1 MKVQRQLIAYS
12 DHPYWEEIH
21 CPVRI
26 VDDNGKVI
34 YEDSYKEER
43 VVKINKLNTRS
54 QTKR

>member
-26 VDDNGKVI
+26 IDDDGKVI
-34 YEDSYKEER
+34 YQDSYKEER
-43 VVKINKLNTRS
+43 IVKVNKLNT
-54 QTKR
+54 KK